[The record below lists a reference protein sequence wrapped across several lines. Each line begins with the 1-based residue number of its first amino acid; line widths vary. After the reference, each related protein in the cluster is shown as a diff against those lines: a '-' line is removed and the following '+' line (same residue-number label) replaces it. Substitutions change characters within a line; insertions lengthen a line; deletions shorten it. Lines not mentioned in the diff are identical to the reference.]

1 MFYKTLSSKN
11 NPKIILYKK
20 LVASKRFRKK
30 EQKVALEGPHLVQE
44 ALKRGLRADYIFFAS
59 GYPESAA
66 GCWLKEWSKGVSCYS
81 VDEKL
86 FKAASATKTPQ
97 PVAGVFF
104 FNPDAFNQRLANK
117 PALVVVLEELQD
129 SGNIG
134 TVIRTAAAAG
144 AGKVYYTAGCADPFS
159 PKALR
164 ASAGA
169 IFSLQTELI
178 KQPLE
183 KLVALKQ
190 DNYFLVAAVARG
202 GEDYLLSAYPAPVA
216 LLIGN
221 ETCGLSEEF
230 LSASDTKVT
239 ILLKN
244 RVESL
249 NAAVA
254 GGVLLFTISRRMK

>member
-1 MFYKTLSSKN
+1 MLF
-11 NPKIILYKK
+11 KK
-20 LVASKRFRKK
+20 LASSKRFRER
-30 EQKVALEGPHLVQE
+30 EQKIALEGPNLVQE

-66 GCWLKEWSKGVSCYS
+66 GHWLKEWSRGVKCYS

-86 FKAASATKTPQ
+86 FKVVSATKTPQ

-104 FNPDAFNQRLANK
+104 FNPDAFSQGLAKK

-129 SGNIG
+129 PGNVG

-164 ASAGA
+164 ASAGS

-178 KQPLE
+178 RQPVE
-183 KLVALKQ
+183 KLAALRQ
-190 DNYFLVAAVARG
+190 DEYFLVAAVARG
-202 GEDYLLSAYPAPVA
+202 GEDYLLPDYKAPVA

-221 ETCGLSEEF
+221 EARGLSEEF
-230 LSASDTKVT
+230 LSASDLKIT

-244 RVESL
+244 SVESL

-254 GGVLLFTISRRMK
+254 SGVLLFAIGRLIE